1 MLGTFLHSSI
11 FTNKIDTTLDFV
23 SKINIILLDI
33 EGTTTNVDFVY
44 LTLFPYANRMLET
57 FLRHHY
63 SESEIKSLVQDL
75 YKQHQ
80 LDEDQGL
87 QPSVWANE
95 TEESEL
101 NSVVTYCRWMMSNDR
116 KFSALKT
123 LQGKIWY
130 EGYSNGDL
138 HGQVYSDVPAAFD
151 RWKRQNLEICIY
163 SSGSVLAQRLLFST
177 VPSGDLTKYIS
188 AFFDIG
194 VGSKMESKSYK
205 NIASLMSRC
214 SKDFLFISD
223 TIKEILAAHEAGMQ
237 VILCKRNMYGFES
250 SQSNNNVIH
259 SFEEIFP
266 D

>member
-11 FTNKIDTTLDFV
+11 YTNKIVTTVDFV
-23 SKINIILLDI
+23 SKVHIILLDI

-44 LTLFPYANRMLET
+44 LTLFPYANQRLET

-63 SESEIKSLVQDL
+63 SEPEIKSLVQDL

-87 QPSVWANE
+87 QPSVWTNK

-101 NSVVTYCRWMMSNDR
+101 NSVVKYCRWMMSNDR

-130 EGYSNGDL
+130 DGYYNGELD
-138 HGQVYSDVPAAFD
+138 GEVYSDVPSAFD
-151 RWKRQNLEICIY
+151 RWRRQNREICIY

-188 AFFDIG
+188 AFFDTG
-194 VGSKMESKSYK
+194 VGTKTESKSYK
-205 NIASLMSRC
+205 NIASLMSSS

-223 TIKEILAAHEAGMQ
+223 TINEILAAQEAGMQ
-237 VILCKRNMYGFES
+237 AILCKRSMYGFES
-250 SQSNNNVIH
+250 SQSNNNVIKT
-259 SFEEIFP
+259 FEEIFP